1 MYGRRDELVTAA
13 LEAAIGPKVAFA
25 TLPRAVVSFD
35 TMTDAVTALREWT
48 DMYGRRDELVTA
60 ALEAGIGVNEITRIT
75 GLAKTTV
82 LRIKNRA
89 DVSQSDTSQSEHRCG
104 PHGFPLCDEPGCNRE
119 LIEPKSTRCYIHA

>member
-25 TLPRAVVSFD
+25 ASPRGVESFA
-35 TMTDAVTALREWT
+35 TMTRAVTALRAWT

-89 DVSQSDTSQSEHRCG
+89 DVSESGT
-104 PHGFPLCDEPGCNRE
+104 
-119 LIEPKSTRCYIHA
+119 A